1 MPRGPRLDASGALHH
16 VMVRGIE
23 RRELF
28 RDDRDREDLLE
39 RLAVLVESTGT
50 RVFAWC
56 LIPNH
61 FHLLVRSGADGLPT
75 FMRRLLTGYA
85 IAFNRRHRRVGHL
98 FQNRYKSILVE
109 EEPYLLELV
118 RYLHLNPLR
127 AGLVQGMRGLD
138 SFRWSGHA
146 ALLGERE
153 APFQDT
159 AFVLGQ
165 FGSEVGRAR
174 RAYRRF
180 VAEGVRQGRR
190 EDLSGGGLVRSAG
203 GWKAIGELR
212 RRKERWAHDDRV
224 LGTSEFV
231 LEVTE
236 LAEARG
242 DGRRIQIE
250 ATKRAVFLERLEE
263 EIAREF
269 QLAPEELSSG
279 SRRRGVVLAR
289 AALAWIAT
297 RVCGVPT
304 AEVAA
309 ATSVTPVSLLRVERR
324 GRAVIVERGLDVER
338 LVRKCK

>member
-1 MPRGPRLDASGALHH
+1 M
-16 VMVRGIE
+16 MVRGIE
-23 RRELF
+23 RCELF
-28 RDDRDREDLLE
+28 RDDQDREDLLE
-39 RLAVLVESTGT
+39 RLEVLVESTET
-50 RVFAWC
+50 RIFAWC

-61 FHLLVRSGADGLPT
+61 FHLLVQSGAEGLST

-85 IAFNRRHRRVGHL
+85 VRFNRRHRRVGHL

-127 AGLVQGMRGLD
+127 AGLVQGMRGLEV
-138 SFRWSGHA
+138 FRWSGHA

-153 APFQDT
+153 ATFQDT

-174 RAYRRF
+174 QAYRRF
-180 VAEGVRQGRR
+180 VAEGVGQGRR
-190 EDLSGGGLVRSAG
+190 EELSGGGLVRSAG
-203 GWKAIGELR
+203 GWEAIGELR

-231 LEVTE
+231 LEVTG
-236 LAEARG
+236 LVEAR
-242 DGRRIQIE
+242 DEGRRIRVE
-250 ATKRAVFLERLEE
+250 AKERTAFLERLER
-263 EIAREF
+263 EIAEMF
-269 QLAPEELSSG
+269 QVALEELAGG
-279 SRRRGVVLAR
+279 SRRRNVVPAR

-309 ATSVTPVSLLRVERR
+309 ATGVTPVSLLRVERR
-324 GRAVIVERGLDVER
+324 GRAVIAENGLDVER